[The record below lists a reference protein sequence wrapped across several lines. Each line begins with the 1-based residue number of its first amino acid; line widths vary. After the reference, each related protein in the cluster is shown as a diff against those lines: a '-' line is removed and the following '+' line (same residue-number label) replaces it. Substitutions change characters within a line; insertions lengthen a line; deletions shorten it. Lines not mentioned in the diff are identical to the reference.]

1 MKNINIDNYTLLIV
15 PVQIV
20 LIVDVK
26 TIPLINLMHYLL
38 HSNGDAFE
46 FR

>member
-15 PVQIV
+15 PVLIV

-26 TIPLINLMHYLL
+26 TIPLIN
-38 HSNGDAFE
+38 
-46 FR
+46 

>member
-26 TIPLINLMHYLL
+26 TIPLIN
-38 HSNGDAFE
+38 
-46 FR
+46 